1 MRLVGPLL
9 LLLALLLTAVWLDR
23 SPPRADLVLAHP
35 AEAFTLDP
43 QRLSHQ
49 HDVRTSRAL
58 FEGLTEIDGVS
69 GEPVPAAAESW
80 RCSPDGLTWTFR
92 LRPDLAW
99 SDGTPLEARDFVYAW
114 RRALLPDL
122 ASDYTGFLMPIRG
135 ARAFFEWRTAELQA
149 FAQTSGGAEAAES
162 LWKRSLQRFDD
173 TVGLHAPDARTLVV
187 QLERPVPYW
196 PDLCA
201 FPTMFPVPRHVVDR
215 FTRLSP
221 VTGMLQQDAGWTKA
235 GTLVSNGP
243 YTLVAWRPKRLIRLE
258 RNPRF
263 RGAGEVA
270 AGSIDIVPIEDP
282 NTTVL
287 AFENGAVDWVT
298 DTLAEYRGDLLDQA
312 RAGDRT
318 DLHVL
323 DAFGT
328 DFFSFN
334 CRPTLADGRPNP
346 FAKPGVR
353 RAFALSVDRQALVD
367 RITRLGERV
376 ATTLVPPGSIPGY
389 AGPKGLG
396 LDPERARAEM
406 QSAGW
411 RRTSSGWVDAMGDPF
426 PTVEVLYATN
436 SPRYRDL
443 STALTD
449 MWMRE
454 LGVPCVT
461 RSLDP
466 RGFRDALQRGDF
478 MVARGGWYGDYGDP
492 TTWLDLSRREDGNND
507 RGFDLPAY
515 DSLLDQAA
523 SELDPARRLGILAE
537 AERLLMDEQVPVLP
551 ICHYVT
557 VYMYEPTRLEGIS
570 RHARLEQYPGRLR
583 RRTP

>member
-9 LLLALLLTAVWLDR
+9 LLLAVLLAAIWLDR
-23 SPPRADLVLAHP
+23 SPPRAELVLANP

-49 HDVRTSRAL
+49 HDVRTARAL

-80 RCSPDGLTWTFR
+80 SCSADGLTWTFR
-92 LRPDLAW
+92 LRPDLQW
-99 SDGTPLEARDFVYAW
+99 SDGVSLEAQDFVYAW
-114 RRALLPDL
+114 HRALLPDL
-122 ASDYTGFLMPIRG
+122 ASDYAGFLMHIRG
-135 ARAFFEWRTAELQA
+135 AKAFFDWRASELQA
-149 FAQTSGGAEAAES
+149 FAKSPGGAEAAEA
-162 LWKRSLQRFDD
+162 LWKRSTRRFEE
-173 TVGLHAPDARTLVV
+173 TVGLRAPDPRTLVV

-196 PDLCA
+196 ADLCA
-201 FPTMFPVPRHVVDR
+201 FPSMFPVPRHVVDR
-215 FTRLSP
+215 FVRLNP
-221 VTGMLQQDAGWTKA
+221 ATGMLRQDAGWTKA
-235 GTLVSNGP
+235 GTLVGNGP
-243 YTLVAWRPKRLIRLE
+243 YTLAAWRPKRLIRLE

-263 RGAGEVA
+263 RRASEIVTE
-270 AGSIDIVPIEDP
+270 SIDILPIEDP

-298 DTLAEYRGDLLDQA
+298 DTLAEYRGDLFDQA
-312 RAGDRT
+312 RAGGRN

-334 CRPTLADGRPNP
+334 CRPTLTDGRPNP
-346 FAKPGVR
+346 LANAGVR

-389 AGPKGLG
+389 TSPKGLG
-396 LDPERARAEM
+396 LDPEQARAEL
-406 QSAGW
+406 QAAGW
-411 RRTSSGWVDAMGDPF
+411 RRTPSGWVSASGEAF

-443 STALTD
+443 STALAD
-449 MWMRE
+449 MWTRE

-478 MVARGGWYGDYGDP
+478 MIARGGWYGDYGDP

-515 DSLLDQAA
+515 DALLDRAA
-523 SELDPARRLGILAE
+523 VELDPARRLAILSE
-537 AERLLMDEQVPVLP
+537 AERLLTEEQVPILP

-557 VYMYEPTRLEGIS
+557 VYMHDPARLEGIS
-570 RHARLEQYPGRLR
+570 RHPRLEQYPGRLR
-583 RRTP
+583 RIAR